1 MALSSTGDIN
11 STPFQASCQA
21 TCRTLSL
28 QDVDT
33 AGQLVCIITILLN
46 NIPGNR
52 VSEST
57 RQPLCGILQDSSL

>member
-11 STPFQASCQA
+11 STPSQASCQA

-33 AGQLVCIITILLN
+33 AGQLVCIITILLKQH
-46 NIPGNR
+46 PWKPR
-52 VSEST
+52 
-57 RQPLCGILQDSSL
+57 L